1 MRCPPALASRFDS
14 ALITAG
20 IAENHWP
27 YFRRWL
33 RFYLD
38 FCQKYQQDS
47 THPTSLTAFDAKL
60 RNKGQQPWKRQQA
73 QQAIALYWTLLT
85 NEDQPHT
92 ITETLHNTDAAT
104 TARLTNGPSSC
115 VPSPPIIQTA
125 TVAPTQ

>member
-1 MRCPPALASRFDS
+1 MREIPPALASRFDS

-47 THPTSLTAFDAKL
+47 THSSSLTAFDAKL
-60 RNKGQQPWKRQQA
+60 RNKGQLNRPGF
-73 QQAIALYWTLLT
+73 LGGSNL
-85 NEDQPHT
+85 
-92 ITETLHNTDAAT
+92 
-104 TARLTNGPSSC
+104 
-115 VPSPPIIQTA
+115 
-125 TVAPTQ
+125 